1 MQNAQQ
7 EIQKLQEII
16 HQYTTFFIIFD
27 IIFFITIILI
37 ILFAI
42 QYLKSKKRLILY
54 PAFTGSFFPNRFLC
68 LFLFLNVRM
77 FRLCIPDSLYI
88 LSK

>member
-1 MQNAQQ
+1 MQDAQQ

-42 QYLKSKKRLILY
+42 QYLKSRKRLK
-54 PAFTGSFFPNRFLC
+54 N
-68 LFLFLNVRM
+68 
-77 FRLCIPDSLYI
+77 
-88 LSK
+88 

>member
-1 MQNAQQ
+1 MQDAQQ

-42 QYLKSKKRLILY
+42 QYLKSRKGLKTQAVIYVLQLRGRKKNEHELL
-54 PAFTGSFFPNRFLC
+54 ANSTTL
-68 LFLFLNVRM
+68 
-77 FRLCIPDSLYI
+77 
-88 LSK
+88 